1 MKFEHVKIAIVSVF
15 LLATVP
21 SFLTAQEVRDP
32 PIAAEGDGDFDF
44 GWLGLLGLGGLFG
57 LKRRRGD
64 DPQWHVVR

>member
-1 MKFEHVKIAIVSVF
+1 MKFNNVKILIVSVF

-21 SFLTAQEVRDP
+21 SFVSTQEVKDP
-32 PIAAEGDGDFDF
+32 PEASEDNSDLDF

-57 LKRRRGD
+57 LIRRRGD